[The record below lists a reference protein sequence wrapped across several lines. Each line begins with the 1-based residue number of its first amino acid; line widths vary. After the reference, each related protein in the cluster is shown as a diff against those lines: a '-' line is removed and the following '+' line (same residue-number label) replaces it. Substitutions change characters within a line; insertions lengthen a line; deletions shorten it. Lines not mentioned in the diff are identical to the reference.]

1 MHINICYLCTHL
13 IVQSQLII
21 DVNVRV
27 TVHLPFLH
35 PWTAGIGS
43 SLLLPLRSGKA
54 ETVEEEYMK

>member
-1 MHINICYLCTHL
+1 MYTHL
-13 IVQSQLII
+13 IVHSLLII